1 MIVLSTVKAPPPPP
15 PPCHM
20 FVCSFAF
27 DGFRERNEDSL
38 QRKKGDGL
46 FQRIGED
53 VKEQKKKYRGDGD
66 IGDFD
71 FDWPDNDSVD
81 HDHNHEDS
89 PRVSGDHFE
98 CGHGDAGDFGHG
110 DAGDFGTPGD
120 AFAGYA

>member
-1 MIVLSTVKAPPPPP
+1 
-15 PPCHM
+15 M

-27 DGFRERNEDSL
+27 DGVRERNEDSL

-53 VKEQKKKYRGDGD
+53 LKEQKKKYPGDGD

-71 FDWPDNDSVD
+71 ADDWPDIDSVD

-98 CGHGDAGDFGHG
+98 FGHG